1 MYIRKTKRVY
11 KGKTYTN
18 HLLVESVLTP
28 KGPRQRTICSL
39 GSLEPAPPEQWL
51 GLAHKMQSS
60 LQGQIFLEGMQGGIE
75 PLMGKVRKGRRARGG
90 TGKGSSLIVVD
101 VDRVETEEH
110 REAGPVHVGHQIW
123 QQLGLDK
130 ILRGAGLSERACT
143 LSEAMTL
150 NRLVFPLS
158 ELAMP
163 DWIRRTA
170 LGDILG
176 EDFSELSEDALYRNL
191 DSLHPNR
198 EQIERELAEG
208 EKTLFNL
215 DETLYLY
222 DLTSTYFEGQAEA
235 NPQAKRGY
243 SRDKRPDCKQVVVG
257 VVLDRD
263 GFPKAHEI
271 FEGNRQDRST
281 VEEMLEILEK
291 RTGRRPGSTV
301 VVDRG
306 MAYEENLKQIR
317 ARDLHYIVA
326 GRQQER
332 NEWLDDFEQQGDWEE
347 VLREPSPRNPFQ
359 KKSRVKIKRRQK
371 GNDIYILC
379 LSEGREEKDRAIRVK
394 HEGRLMG
401 DLERLKRR
409 VENGGLKKTEKIQQA
424 IGRLKERYPRVARYY
439 RIEYDAECRSLFWQE
454 EVKKKVIAEKLDGGY
469 VLKTDR
475 HDLTADEIWRTYILL
490 TRVEGSFRSMKSPL
504 MERPIFHHLQNRTQ
518 THIFLCVLAY
528 HLLVAIEKRFL
539 DQGIH
544 TSWWSL
550 RQALSTHQV
559 ATIVLPTQNG
569 MVLRIRKG
577 STPDPQHRD
586 IYRVLQIPSEV
597 MRPVKTWHQEA
608 PNSDSK
614 NNKSV

>member
-11 KGKTYTN
+11 KGKTYIN
-18 HLLVESVLTP
+18 HLLVESVQTP

-39 GSLEPAPPEQWL
+39 GSLEPAPSEHWL
-51 GLAHKMQSS
+51 MVAHKMESA
-60 LQGQIFLEGMQGGIE
+60 LQGQLSLEGSQGEIE
-75 PLMGKVRKGRRARGG
+75 PLLGKVRKGLRSGREIGEG
-90 TGKGSSLIVVD
+90 SGKGRSLLVVD
-101 VDRVETEEH
+101 VDGVESEEH

-123 QQLGLDK
+123 GQLGLDK
-130 ILRGAGLSERACT
+130 ILLDAGLSERACT

-170 LGDILG
+170 LGDIVG
-176 EDFSELSEDALYRNL
+176 VDFSRLKEDSLYRNL
-191 DSLHPNR
+191 DRLHPNR
-198 EQIERELAEG
+198 GQIERELAEQ
-208 EKTLFNL
+208 ERTLFNL
-215 DETLYLY
+215 DETMYLY

-243 SRDKRPDCKQVVVG
+243 SRDKRPDCKQVLVG
-257 VVLDRD
+257 LVLDRD

-271 FEGNRQDRST
+271 FDGNRQDRST
-281 VEEMLEILEK
+281 VEEMIEILEK
-291 RTGRRPGSTV
+291 RTGRKPGSTV

-306 MAYEENLKQIR
+306 MAYEENLRQIR
-317 ARDLHYIVA
+317 AHGLHYIVA
-326 GRQQER
+326 GRQPER
-332 NEWLDDFEQQGDWEE
+332 NAWLDDFEAEGEWEE
-347 VLREPSPRNPFQ
+347 VIREPSPRNAFQ
-359 KKSRVKIKRRQK
+359 NKSRVQIKRREK
-371 GNDIYILC
+371 GNEVYILC
-379 LSEGREEKDRAIRVK
+379 LSEGREEKDRAIRLK
-394 HEGRLMG
+394 HEERLME
-401 DLERLKRR
+401 DLERLKMR
-409 VENGGLKKTEKIQQA
+409 VDEGRLKKTEKIQQA

-439 RIEYDAECRSLFWQE
+439 RIEYDAGGRTLSWQE
-454 EVKKKVIAEKLDGGY
+454 ELEKKAIAVKLDGSY

-475 HDLTADEIWRTYILL
+475 HDMTADEIWRTYILL
-490 TRVEGSFRSMKSPL
+490 TRVESAFRSMKSPL
-504 MERPIFHHLQNRTQ
+504 MERPIFHHLKNRTQ

-559 ATIVLPTQNG
+559 ATVVLPTQNG

-577 STPDPQHRD
+577 STPEPQHRD

-597 MRPVKTWHQEA
+597 MRPVKTWHRKT
-608 PNSDSK
+608 PK
-614 NNKSV
+614 

>member
-39 GSLEPAPPEQWL
+39 GSLEPAPPEEWL
-51 GLAHKMQSS
+51 LLAHKMESA
-60 LQGQIFLEGMQGGIE
+60 LQGQLSFGGSEGKIE
-75 PLMGKVRKGRRARGG
+75 PLLGRVRKGLRARKAS
-90 TGKGSSLIVVD
+90 GKGSSLVGVD
-101 VDRVETEEH
+101 VDRVKTEEH
-110 REAGPVHVGHQIW
+110 REVGPVHVGHQIW

-130 ILRGAGLSERACT
+130 ILLGAGLTERACT

-191 DSLHPNR
+191 DRLHPNR
-198 EQIERELAEG
+198 EQIERELAER

-257 VVLDRD
+257 LVLDRD

-271 FEGNRQDRST
+271 FDGNRQDRST
-281 VEEMLEILEK
+281 VEEMIEILEK
-291 RTGRRPGSTV
+291 RTGRKPGSTV

-317 ARDLHYIVA
+317 AHGLHYIVA
-326 GRQQER
+326 GRQRER
-332 NEWLDDFEQQGDWEE
+332 NEWLDDFEQEEDWEE
-347 VLREPSPRNPFQ
+347 VIREPSPRNPFQ
-359 KKSRVKIKRRQK
+359 KKSRVQIKRRQK
-371 GNDIYILC
+371 GNEVYILC

-394 HEGRLMG
+394 HEDRLMV
-401 DLERLKRR
+401 DLERLKIR
-409 VENGGLKKTEKIQQA
+409 VEKGRLKNPEKIQQA

-439 RIEYDAECRSLFWQE
+439 RIEYDDEGRNLFWQE
-454 EVKKKVIAEKLDGGY
+454 EIEKKAIAVKLDGSY

-490 TRVEGSFRSMKSPL
+490 TRVESAFRSMKSPL
-504 MERPIFHHLQNRTQ
+504 MERPIFHHLKNRTQ

-544 TSWWSL
+544 TSWWTL

-559 ATIVLPTQNG
+559 ATVVLPTQNG

-577 STPDPQHRD
+577 STPEPLHRD
-586 IYRVLQIPSEV
+586 IYRILQIPSEV
-597 MRPVKTWHQEA
+597 MRPVKTCHREA
-608 PNSDSK
+608 QNSD
-614 NNKSV
+614 

>member
-11 KGKTYTN
+11 KGKTYIN

-39 GSLEPAPPEQWL
+39 GSLAPATPEQWL
-51 GLAHKMQSS
+51 SLAHKMEWALRGQLSFEGV
-60 LQGQIFLEGMQGGIE
+60 QGDIE
-75 PLMGKVRKGRRARGG
+75 PILDRVRKGRRAR
-90 TGKGSSLIVVD
+90 KGSGKESSFLVVD
-101 VDRVETEEH
+101 VDRVETEGH

-123 QQLGLDK
+123 RQLGLDP
-130 ILRGAGLSERACT
+130 ILQGAGLTERACI
-143 LSEAMTL
+143 LSEAMAL

-163 DWIRRTA
+163 GWIRRTA

-176 EDFSELSEDALYRNL
+176 EDFSTLNEDSLYRNL
-191 DSLHPNR
+191 DRLHPNR
-198 EQIERELAEG
+198 ERIERELAER

-243 SRDKRPDCKQVVVG
+243 SRDKRPECKQVLVG
-257 VVLDRD
+257 LVLDRD

-271 FEGNRQDRST
+271 FDGDRQDRGT
-281 VEEMLEILEK
+281 VEEMIEVLEK
-291 RTGRRPGSTV
+291 RTGRKPGSTV

-306 MAYEENLKQIR
+306 MAYEENLCQIR
-317 ARDLHYIVA
+317 AHGLHYIVA
-326 GRQQER
+326 GRQPER
-332 NEWLDDFEQQGDWEE
+332 NEWLDDFEEDQDWEE
-347 VLREPSPRNPFQ
+347 LIREPSPRNAFQ
-359 KKSRVKIKRRQK
+359 NKSGVRIKRRQK
-371 GNDIYILC
+371 GNELYILC

-394 HEGRLMG
+394 HEGRLMV

-409 VENGGLKKTEKIQQA
+409 VERGRLKRADKIQQA

-439 RIEYDAECRSLFWQE
+439 RMEYNAESKTFSWQE
-454 EVKKKVIAEKLDGGY
+454 DLEKKAIAVKLDGSY

-475 HDLTADEIWRTYILL
+475 HDLTADEIWRIYILL
-490 TRVEGSFRSMKSPL
+490 TMVESAFRSMKSPL
-504 MERPIFHHLQNRTQ
+504 MERPIFHHHQNRTQ

-550 RQALSTHQV
+550 RQVLSTHQV
-559 ATIVLPTQNG
+559 ATVVLPTQNG
-569 MVLRIRKG
+569 SVLKIRKG
-577 STPDPQHRD
+577 STPEPQHRD
-586 IYRVLQIPSEV
+586 IYRILQIPSEV
-597 MRPVKTWHQEA
+597 MRPVKTWHRETK
-608 PNSDSK
+608 NSD
-614 NNKSV
+614 

>member
-11 KGKTYTN
+11 KGKTYIN

-39 GSLEPAPPEQWL
+39 GSLEPAPPKEWL
-51 GLAHKMQSS
+51 MLAHKMESA
-60 LQGQIFLEGMQGGIE
+60 LQGQLCLEGSQGEIE
-75 PLMGKVRKGRRARGG
+75 PLLGKVRKGRRSGRQIGKG
-90 TGKGSSLIVVD
+90 SNKGSSLLVVD

-130 ILRGAGLSERACT
+130 ILLGAGLTEHACT
-143 LSEAMTL
+143 LSEAMSL

-176 EDFSELSEDALYRNL
+176 EDFSKLNEDTLYRNL
-191 DSLHPNR
+191 DRLHPNR
-198 EQIERELAEG
+198 EQIETALAER

-243 SRDKRPDCKQVVVG
+243 SRDKRPDCKQVVIG
-257 VVLDRD
+257 LVLDRD

-271 FEGNRQDRST
+271 FDGNRQDRST
-281 VEEMLEILEK
+281 VEEMIEILEK
-291 RTGRRPGSTV
+291 RTGRKPGSTV

-306 MAYEENLKQIR
+306 MAYEENLCQIR
-317 ARDLHYIVA
+317 AHGLHYIVA
-326 GRQQER
+326 GRQPER
-332 NEWLDDFEQQGDWEE
+332 NEWLDDFEEEQDWEE
-347 VLREPSPRNPFQ
+347 VIREPSPRNPFQ
-359 KKSRVKIKRRQK
+359 KKSRVQIKRRQK
-371 GNDIYILC
+371 GNEVYILC

-394 HEGRLMG
+394 QEGRLMV
-401 DLERLKRR
+401 DLERLKIR
-409 VENGGLKKTEKIQQA
+409 VEKGRLKNPEKIHQA

-439 RIEYDAECRSLFWQE
+439 RIEYDAEGRTLSWQE
-454 EVKKKVIAEKLDGGY
+454 ELEKKAIAVKLDGSY

-490 TRVEGSFRSMKSPL
+490 TRVESAFRSMKSPL
-504 MERPIFHHLQNRTQ
+504 MERPIFHHLKNRTQ

-559 ATIVLPTQNG
+559 ATVVVPTQNG

-577 STPDPQHRD
+577 STPEPQHRD
-586 IYRVLQIPSEV
+586 IYRVLRIPSEV
-597 MRPVKTWHQEA
+597 MRPVKTWYRQA
-608 PNSDSK
+608 TNSD
-614 NNKSV
+614 

>member
-1 MYIRKTKRVY
+1 M
-11 KGKTYTN
+11 
-18 HLLVESVLTP
+18 
-28 KGPRQRTICSL
+28 
-39 GSLEPAPPEQWL
+39 
-51 GLAHKMQSS
+51 LAHKMESA
-60 LQGQIFLEGMQGGIE
+60 LQGQLSFEGSEGKIE
-75 PLMGKVRKGRRARGG
+75 PLLDRVRKGRRARKAP
-90 TGKGSSLIVVD
+90 GKGSSLVVVD
-101 VDRVETEEH
+101 ADRVETQEH

-123 QQLGLDK
+123 QQLGLEK
-130 ILRGAGLSERACT
+130 ILLGVGLTERACL

-158 ELAMP
+158 ELAIP

-176 EDFSELSEDALYRNL
+176 EDFSELREDALYRNL
-191 DSLHPNR
+191 DRLHPNR
-198 EQIERELAEG
+198 EPIERELAER

-222 DLTSTYFEGQAEA
+222 DLTSTYFEGNAEA

-257 VVLDRD
+257 LVLDRD

-281 VEEMLEILEK
+281 VEEMIEILEK
-291 RTGRRPGSTV
+291 RTGRKPGSTV

-306 MAYEENLKQIR
+306 MAYEENLNQIR
-317 ARDLHYIVA
+317 AHDLHYIVA

-332 NEWLDDFEQQGDWEE
+332 NEWLDDFEKEQDWEE
-347 VLREPSPRNPFQ
+347 VIREPSPRNPFQ
-359 KKSRVKIKRRQK
+359 KKSRVQIKRREK
-371 GNDIYILC
+371 GNEVYILC
-379 LSEGREEKDRAIRVK
+379 LSEGRQEKDRAIRVK

-401 DLERLKRR
+401 DLERLKIR
-409 VENGGLKKTEKIQQA
+409 VEKGRLKNPEKIQQA
-424 IGRLKERYPRVARYY
+424 MGRLKERYPRVARYY
-439 RIEYDAECRSLFWQE
+439 RMEYDDEGRMLSWQE
-454 EVKKKVIAEKLDGGY
+454 EREKKAVAVKLDGSY

-475 HDLTADEIWRTYILL
+475 HDLTADEIWRIYILL
-490 TRVEGSFRSMKSPL
+490 TRVENAFRSMKSPL
-504 MERPIFHHLQNRTQ
+504 MERPIFHHLKNRTQ

-550 RQALSTHQV
+550 RQSLSTHQV
-559 ATIVLPTQNG
+559 ATVVLPAQNG

-577 STPDPQHRD
+577 STPEPQHRD
-586 IYRVLQIPSEV
+586 IYKVLQIPSEV
-597 MRPVKTWHQEA
+597 MKPVKTWHREVT
-608 PNSDSK
+608 NSDSK
-614 NNKSV
+614 NINFL